1 MSRAAANRGPDWLAR
16 LQSAL
21 PLVVAA
27 GLAGFSWWLVSSS
40 PAPRQAAAERKA
52 DDRPDYILSR
62 ARLARFDADG
72 RLEAVLDGDTMRHRP
87 VSNTMDIDA
96 MVLSARHA
104 DGRSLHATAQRGE
117 WVEPTGVVTLSGG
130 ADVRLM
136 PAPVPGSPGS
146 SGAPGGLVPTATV
159 AGDAGTG
166 LRAGT
171 TRLVGEG
178 LTLDTHT
185 RVLSSSLPVTMT
197 RDRSEVRA
205 QTLQHD
211 DASGLTLLG
220 GRVRGR
226 LEGQPR

>member
-1 MSRAAANRGPDWLAR
+1 MSQSPLSRGPDWLAR
-16 LQSAL
+16 LQTAL
-21 PLVVAA
+21 PVLVAA

-40 PAPRQAAAERKA
+40 PTPRQAAPAAQA

-62 ARLARFDADG
+62 ARIARFDGNG

-87 VSNTMDIDA
+87 VSNAMEVDA

-104 DGRSLHATAQRGE
+104 DGRSMHATARQGE

-136 PAPVPGSPGS
+136 PAPTPGVGS
-146 SGAPGGLVPTATV
+146 AGAAV

-166 LRAGT
+166 LRSGT
-171 TRLVGEG
+171 TRVVGEG
-178 LTLDTHT
+178 LRLDTHAH
-185 RVLSSSLPVTMT
+185 VLSSTLPVTMT
-197 RDRSEVRA
+197 RDHSEVRA

-211 DASGLTLLG
+211 DVAGLTLLG
-220 GRVRGR
+220 GRVHGR

>member
-1 MSRAAANRGPDWLAR
+1 MSQAPLSRGPFNRGPDWLAR
-16 LQSAL
+16 LQTAL
-21 PLVVAA
+21 PVVVAA

-40 PAPRQAAAERKA
+40 PAPRQAATAAKA

-62 ARLARFDADG
+62 ARIARFDGNG

-87 VSNTMDIDA
+87 VSKAMEVDA

-104 DGRSLHATAQRGE
+104 DGRSVHATAQQGE

-136 PAPVPGSPGS
+136 PAPTPGVGS
-146 SGAPGGLVPTATV
+146 AGAAV

-166 LRAGT
+166 LRSGT
-171 TRLVGEG
+171 TRVVGEG
-178 LTLDTHT
+178 LRLDTHAH
-185 RVLSSSLPVTMT
+185 VLSSTLPVTMT
-197 RDRSEVRA
+197 RDHSEVRA

-211 DASGLTLLG
+211 DVAGLTLLG
-220 GRVRGR
+220 GRVHGR

>member
-1 MSRAAANRGPDWLAR
+1 MSQVPLNRGPDWLAR

-21 PLVVAA
+21 PVVVAA

-40 PAPRQAAAERKA
+40 PAPRQAAQAAKA

-62 ARLARFDADG
+62 ARIARFDANG

-87 VSNTMDIDA
+87 VSNAMEVDA
-96 MVLSARHA
+96 MVLSARHE
-104 DGRSLHATAQRGE
+104 DGRSVHATARRGE
-117 WVEPTGVVTLSGG
+117 WVEPTGMVTLSGG
-130 ADVRLM
+130 ADVRMM
-136 PAPVPGSPGS
+136 PAP
-146 SGAPGGLVPTATV
+146 APGAAPGTTQ

-171 TRLVGEG
+171 TRVVGEG
-178 LTLDTHT
+178 LSLDTQA

-205 QTLQHD
+205 QTLHHD

-220 GRVRGR
+220 GRVHGR

>member
-1 MSRAAANRGPDWLAR
+1 MSQAPLNRGPFNRGPDWLAR
-16 LQSAL
+16 LQTAL
-21 PLVVAA
+21 PVVLAA

-40 PAPRQAAAERKA
+40 PGPRQAAPAAKA

-62 ARLARFDADG
+62 ARIARFDGNG

-87 VSNTMDIDA
+87 VSNAMEVDA

-104 DGRSLHATAQRGE
+104 DGRSVHATARQGE

-136 PAPVPGSPGS
+136 PAPTPGS
-146 SGAPGGLVPTATV
+146 GAAGAVIT
-159 AGDAGTG
+159 GDAGTG
-166 LRAGT
+166 LRSGT
-171 TRLVGEG
+171 TRVVGEG
-178 LTLDTHT
+178 LRLDTHA

-197 RDRSEVRA
+197 RDHSEVRG

-211 DASGLTLLG
+211 DVAGLTLLG
-220 GRVRGR
+220 GRVHGR
-226 LEGQPR
+226 LDSQPR

>member
-1 MSRAAANRGPDWLAR
+1 MSQSPLSRGPDWLAR
-16 LQSAL
+16 LQTAL
-21 PLVVAA
+21 PVLVAA

-40 PAPRQAAAERKA
+40 PTPRQAAPAAQA

-62 ARLARFDADG
+62 ARIARFDGNG

-87 VSNTMDIDA
+87 VSKAMEVDA

-104 DGRSLHATAQRGE
+104 DGRSMHATARQGE

-136 PAPVPGSPGS
+136 PAPTPGVGS
-146 SGAPGGLVPTATV
+146 AGAAV

-166 LRAGT
+166 LRSGT
-171 TRLVGEG
+171 TRVVGEG
-178 LTLDTHT
+178 LRLDTHAH
-185 RVLSSSLPVTMT
+185 VLSSTLPVTMT
-197 RDRSEVRA
+197 RDHSEVRA

-211 DASGLTLLG
+211 DVAGLTLLG
-220 GRVRGR
+220 GRVHGR

>member
-1 MSRAAANRGPDWLAR
+1 MSQAPLDRGPDWLAR
-16 LQSAL
+16 LQAAL
-21 PLVVAA
+21 PVVVAA

-40 PAPRQAAAERKA
+40 PAPRQAPQAAKA

-62 ARLARFDADG
+62 ARLARFDANG

-87 VSNTMDIDA
+87 VSNAMEVDA
-96 MVLSARHA
+96 MVLSARHE
-104 DGRSLHATAQRGE
+104 DGRSVHATARQGE
-117 WVEPTGVVTLSGG
+117 WVEPTGMVTLTGG

-136 PAPVPGSPGS
+136 PAPG
-146 SGAPGGLVPTATV
+146 TTH

-166 LRAGT
+166 LRTGT
-171 TRLVGEG
+171 TRIVGEG
-178 LTLDTHT
+178 LSLDTHA

-197 RDRSEVRA
+197 RDQSEVRA

-220 GRVRGR
+220 GRVHGR
-226 LEGQPR
+226 LEAQPR

>member
-1 MSRAAANRGPDWLAR
+1 MSRSAVNRGPDWLAR

-40 PAPRQAAAERKA
+40 PAPRQAAAAAKA

-104 DGRSLHATAQRGE
+104 DGRSVHATAQRGE

-136 PAPVPGSPGS
+136 PALTPAPTPGEAS
-146 SGAPGGLVPTATV
+146 TAGTLQ
-159 AGDAGTG
+159 GDAGTG

-171 TRLVGEG
+171 TRIVGEG
-178 LTLDTHT
+178 LRLDTHA
-185 RVLSSSLPVTMT
+185 RVLSSTLPVTVT
-197 RDRSEVRA
+197 RDRSEVRG
-205 QTLQHD
+205 QTLRHD
-211 DASGLTLLG
+211 DMAGLTLLG
-220 GRVRGR
+220 GRVHGR

>member
-1 MSRAAANRGPDWLAR
+1 MSQSPLNRGPDWLAR

-21 PLVVAA
+21 PVVVAA

-40 PAPRQAAAERKA
+40 PAPRQAAQAAKA

-62 ARLARFDADG
+62 ARIARFDADG

-87 VSNTMDIDA
+87 VSNAMEVDA

-104 DGRSLHATAQRGE
+104 DGRSAHATARQGE
-117 WVEPTGVVTLSGG
+117 WAEPTGIVTLSGG
-130 ADVRLM
+130 ADVRMM
-136 PAPVPGSPGS
+136 PAP
-146 SGAPGGLVPTATV
+146 APGAAPGTTH

-166 LRAGT
+166 LRTGT
-171 TRLVGEG
+171 TRIVGEG
-178 LTLDTHT
+178 LSLDTHA

-197 RDRSEVRA
+197 RDGSEVRA
-205 QTLQHD
+205 QTLRHD
-211 DASGLTLLG
+211 DANGLTLLG
-220 GRVRGR
+220 GRVHGR